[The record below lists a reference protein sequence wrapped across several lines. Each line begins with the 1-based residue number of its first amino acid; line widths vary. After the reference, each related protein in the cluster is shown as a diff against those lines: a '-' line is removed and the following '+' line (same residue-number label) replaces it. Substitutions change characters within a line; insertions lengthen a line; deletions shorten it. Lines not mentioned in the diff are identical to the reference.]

1 MDTAAIPSTP
11 KNIAKC
17 DNVSIALESLESPTP
32 GSLGSP
38 YSPSDDDTT
47 KQTSKLPPVPLM
59 ELNSVTF
66 SDTESAREREMV
78 GMALYSSALE
88 SESQSPL
95 EKPRGSRFKS
105 RKPLLLLGLPE
116 SSLKAKRKLRRKS
129 RTSEAA
135 SEKSFRSE
143 GFMASGYA
151 LTPAA
156 GKIFRN
162 LLILEENLRQQVI
175 QQKTLRRKYLTFLAM
190 LCSLIASISH
200 HLYFAPQTAASRV
213 VLQLILVALCIT
225 LVLYHLS
232 GEYQKTIVLPR
243 RFLSSTN
250 KGLRQL
256 NVRLVKIKTSF
267 TDSFADLIRDF
278 VLFLCTMALK
288 SLHTVF
294 PSANNNPAFRLEVWL
309 VAAQLRC
316 QPKFGLNDV
325 KISLMPRSFSTEI
338 REGWELYRNEF
349 WINEGMRRR
358 KNMMAFVE
366 KPQEEK
372 KLVKKERKERR
383 PKRKGSTHVLP
394 CPLNEENLN
403 ALGSISPA
411 SMSPD
416 SLTPCQSS

>member
-1 MDTAAIPSTP
+1 MDTPSVPSTP
-11 KNIAKC
+11 KNTGKS
-17 DNVSIALESLESPTP
+17 DSVSIVLESLESPTP

-38 YSPSDDDTT
+38 YSPSEDDTT
-47 KQTSKLPPVPLM
+47 KKSGKLPPVPMM

-66 SDTESAREREMV
+66 SDTESARDREMA

-95 EKPRGSRFKS
+95 EKPRGARIKTK
-105 RKPLLLLGLPE
+105 KPLLLLGLPD
-116 SSLKAKRKLRRKS
+116 SSVKAKRKLRRKS

-143 GFMASGYA
+143 GYMASGYA
-151 LTPAA
+151 LTPTA

-162 LLILEENLRQQVI
+162 LLILEESLRQQVM

-213 VLQLILVALCIT
+213 VLQLILVALCVT

-267 TDSFADLIRDF
+267 ADSLADLIRDF

-288 SLHTVF
+288 SLHTVC
-294 PSANNNPAFRLEVWL
+294 PSANKNPAFKLEVWL

-325 KISLMPRSFSTEI
+325 KLSLMPRSFSTDI

-358 KNMMAFVE
+358 NNMMSFVE
-366 KPQEEK
+366 KSVEEK
-372 KLVKKERKERR
+372 KPAKKERKDRR
-383 PKRKGSTHVLP
+383 TKHKGSTHVLP
-394 CPLNEENLN
+394 CPLNEENLK
-403 ALGSISPA
+403 ALG

-416 SLTPCQSS
+416 SLTPYPSS

>member
-1 MDTAAIPSTP
+1 MATPPVPSTP
-11 KNIAKC
+11 KNNGKG
-17 DNVSIALESLESPTP
+17 DSTSIALENLESPTP

-38 YSPSDDDTT
+38 YSPSDDDSM
-47 KQTSKLPPVPLM
+47 KKIGKLPSVPLM

-66 SDTESAREREMV
+66 SDSESREREMI
-78 GMALYSSALE
+78 GTALYSSALE
-88 SESQSPL
+88 SESHTPL
-95 EKPRGSRFKS
+95 EKTRRHVKS
-105 RKPLLLLGLPE
+105 RKLLLLGLPDG
-116 SSLKAKRKLRRKS
+116 SLKAKRKVRRKS
-129 RTSEAA
+129 RASEAA
-135 SEKSFRSE
+135 SEKSYRSE
-143 GFMASGYA
+143 GYMASGYA
-151 LTPAA
+151 LTPAT

-162 LLILEENLRQQVI
+162 LLILEESLRQQVM

-213 VLQLILVALCIT
+213 VLQLILVALCVT

-267 TDSFADLIRDF
+267 ADSLADLIRDF
-278 VLFLCTMALK
+278 VLFLCTMALS
-288 SLHTVF
+288 SLHTVC
-294 PSANNNPAFRLEVWL
+294 PSATNNPKFKMEVWL

-325 KISLMPRSFSTEI
+325 KISLMPRSFSTEV

-349 WINEGMRRR
+349 WINEGVRRR
-358 KNMMAFVE
+358 KNMMTFVE
-366 KPQEEK
+366 NLQEEK
-372 KLVKKERKERR
+372 KQVKKERKERR
-383 PKRKGSTHVLP
+383 PKRKGSAHVLP
-394 CPLNEENLN
+394 YPLNEENLN
-403 ALGSISPA
+403 ALGS
-411 SMSPD
+411 MSPE
-416 SLTPCQSS
+416 SLMPYPSA